1 MFQSILDCSDTQELV
16 EAQMTL
22 TRQEKV
28 EKCSKRKIIIFMKHR
43 ILTMPY
49 IIIKIAISRI
59 HQIIISTDI

>member
-28 EKCSKRKIIIFMKHR
+28 EKCSKRKNYNFYE
-43 ILTMPY
+43 T
-49 IIIKIAISRI
+49 
-59 HQIIISTDI
+59 